1 MSAVLD
7 SDSDDDSF
15 PEMGMG
21 ALSAETLALLVDF
34 LPNRRF
40 EDTGSADEG
49 RFNEA
54 QACVAYTAGDAMQ
67 IAATLKRLAQQH
79 EEKEAA
85 EREESKNIVRV
96 PPPPPTELQP
106 STPGDDAFQTLTTD
120 GVCRINGILPDELC
134 DRVLAD
140 INRRLAAEMLACNPQ
155 ERETGF
161 GNVLCRESRWDMYLH
176 NEGVYKEALAGML
189 GETTGPLSVLFHRLF
204 DDEDGGVDGGADG
217 DDLSPGRGAGLVGP
231 GSGSGSG
238 STIDRVVRTDRYSD
252 ANECSAG
259 TPHNV
264 TDAAFSQ
271 FHEFS
276 ALVCDR
282 GRC

>member
-1 MSAVLD
+1 MSAVLE
-7 SDSDDDSF
+7 SDSDDDGF

-40 EDTGSADEG
+40 EDTGSSGEG
-49 RFNEA
+49 QFNEA
-54 QACVAYTAGDAMQ
+54 QACVAYTQGDAMQ

-85 EREESKNIVRV
+85 EREEGKNVIRV
-96 PPPPPTELQP
+96 PPPPPTELLP
-106 STPGDDAFQTLTTD
+106 STPGDDAFQTLIAD
-120 GVCRINGILPDELC
+120 GVCRINGILPDDLC
-134 DRVLAD
+134 DRVLTD

-204 DDEDGGVDGGADG
+204 DDGDGGVDDKSGGEEV
-217 DDLSPGRGAGLVGP
+217 SPGSVSEPA
-231 GSGSGSG
+231 SGSGSG
-238 STIDRVVRTDRYSD
+238 SESTVGRVVRADRYSD
-252 ANECSAG
+252 ANEYNAG
-259 TPHNV
+259 KPHSV